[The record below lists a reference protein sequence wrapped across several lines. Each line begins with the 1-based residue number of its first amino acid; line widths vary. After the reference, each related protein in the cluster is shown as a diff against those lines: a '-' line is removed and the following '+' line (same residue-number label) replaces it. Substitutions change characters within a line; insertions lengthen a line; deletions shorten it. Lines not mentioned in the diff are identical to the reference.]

1 MIEIGHGRLQGLSH
15 QRAEGMAADNP
26 LKLMAGFELAAQGL
40 ETGWIRVLLLRLVP
54 VQAWGLVLG
63 L

>member
-1 MIEIGHGRLQGLSH
+1 
-15 QRAEGMAADNP
+15 MAADNP